1 MPLKPF
7 VAWLAALAF
16 FGGVAPPVE
25 AAEFTDAAGRRMIV
39 PDRIHRALPAGPSA
53 DVLIMVLEP
62 NALIGWS
69 DPHPRDLLPPRL
81 ARLPITGHFSGPVP
95 TAGPETILRLHPDAV
110 IDAGP
115 VTPDR
120 IAFANAIQAQTGVPY
135 ILVEDGIERIPAML
149 RAMGPLFGQT
159 ERGQDLS
166 RYSRHAIETLH
177 GKLLIRPVKERPRVY
192 FGRGP
197 DGLLAVLPGSP
208 GGEAIDEAG
217 AINVAGILG
226 RGTELPISPVQLLTW
241 NPDIIIATDRHFY
254 DALLRSPSWRSLT
267 AVRNKR
273 VFQVPDDPFG
283 WISDPPGVN
292 RLTGLY
298 WLSGLLYPNAI
309 QDDVRATA
317 TDLYQKLYGIKL
329 TDPQLER
336 LIARAGVPK
345 TDTLRTPLGGLGILE
360 NPGALPTPVPGTP
373 GAIPPAPPGSAP
385 GTTPGLGPP
394 GRRGGA
400 APSELR

>member
-7 VAWLAALAF
+7 AALLAALAL
-16 FGGVAPPVE
+16 FGVLATPTE
-25 AAEFTDAAGRRMIV
+25 AAEFTDAAARRMTV
-39 PDRIHRALPAGPSA
+39 PSPIRRALPAGPSA
-53 DVLIMVLEP
+53 DVLIAVLEP

-69 DPHPRDLLPPRL
+69 DPHPRDLLPPPL
-81 ARLPITGHFSGPVP
+81 ARLPVIGHFSGPVP

-135 ILVEDGIERIPAML
+135 ILVEDGIERIPSML
-149 RAMGPLFGQT
+149 RAMGPLFGQAD
-159 ERGQDLS
+159 RGQDLS
-166 RYSRHAIETLH
+166 RYSRHAVETLH
-177 GKLLIRPVKERPRVY
+177 GRLLIRPVNERPRVY

-226 RGTELPISPVQLLTW
+226 RGTELPISPGQLLTW
-241 NPDIIIATDRHFY
+241 NPDVIIATDRHFY
-254 DALLRSPSWRSLT
+254 DALLHSPSWRSLK
-267 AVRNKR
+267 AVREKR
-273 VFQVPDDPFG
+273 VFQAPDDPFG

-292 RLTGLY
+292 RLVGLY

-317 TDLYQKLYGIKL
+317 RDLYDKLYRIKL
-329 TDPQLER
+329 TDAQIER
-336 LIARAGVPK
+336 LVSRAGVPQS
-345 TDTLRTPLGGLGILE
+345 DALRAPLGGLGILE
-360 NPGALPTPVPGTP
+360 NPGALPTPVPGTTPGVLP
-373 GAIPPAPPGSAP
+373 GAVPGTNPNVAPPG
-385 GTTPGLGPP
+385 
-394 GRRGGA
+394 R
-400 APSELR
+400 